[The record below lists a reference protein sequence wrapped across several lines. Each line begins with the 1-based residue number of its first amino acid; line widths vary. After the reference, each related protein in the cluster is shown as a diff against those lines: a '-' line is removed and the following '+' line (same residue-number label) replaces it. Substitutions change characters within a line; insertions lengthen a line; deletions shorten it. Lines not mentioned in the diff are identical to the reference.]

1 MLFGSQAS
9 YSQDAEMPNIDAS
22 TEESGVAAIVVG
34 CVVAVVLVAL
44 LIAVIGI
51 AVSKCITH
59 AAVFRLSFQLV
70 NLSRGL
76 PKRERERERERAGPD
91 FFGIGQGEEDLALC
105 DTKGLVTQLCLCV
118 VHTLCLPFRYTRR
131 RKKKSSRERISF
143 TKRFE
148 NLLISFLIN
157 YDLSLQK
164 TFSCKFSA
172 ATSRSESLCCQ
183 ACSRKTL
190 QSGTTESLFMKI
202 SLMLRFVAF
211 QSVTSEIA

>member
-76 PKRERERERERAGPD
+76 PKREREREREKGPGRTSLELDRARK
-91 FFGIGQGEEDLALC
+91 
-105 DTKGLVTQLCLCV
+105 TWLCV
-118 VHTLCLPFRYTRR
+118 TPR
-131 RKKKSSRERISF
+131 
-143 TKRFE
+143 
-148 NLLISFLIN
+148 
-157 YDLSLQK
+157 
-164 TFSCKFSA
+164 
-172 ATSRSESLCCQ
+172 
-183 ACSRKTL
+183 
-190 QSGTTESLFMKI
+190 GW
-202 SLMLRFVAF
+202 
-211 QSVTSEIA
+211 